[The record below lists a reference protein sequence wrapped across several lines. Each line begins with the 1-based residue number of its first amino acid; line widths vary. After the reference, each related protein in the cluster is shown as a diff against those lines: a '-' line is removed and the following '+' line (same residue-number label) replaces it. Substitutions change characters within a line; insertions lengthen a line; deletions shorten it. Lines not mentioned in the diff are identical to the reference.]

1 MAAKHYGEFELLD
14 YSESKSSTRF
24 FFGAITALN
33 IAGFITQ
40 FGALRNALDGIT
52 LGTISR
58 ERWVGDSSV
67 LSNLPP
73 LDSLAQVELV
83 WLIHYEDTVQGYD
96 FDVSLATADPSKV
109 VPGTD
114 QADYTDPDIA
124 TFITAFETLVHDPVF
139 DSPVTVEHM
148 FLAGRRR

>member
-24 FFGAITALN
+24 YFGAITALN

-58 ERWVGDSSV
+58 ERWVGDSNV

-96 FDVSLATADPSKV
+96 FDVSLATADPSKCD
-109 VPGTD
+109 PGSD
-114 QADYTDPDIA
+114 RADYTDPDIA
-124 TFITAFETLVHDPVF
+124 AFITAFETLVHDSVY

-148 FLAGRRR
+148 TLAGRRR